1 MYNIGNILMVEW
13 EDSYGVESG
22 WKDISDYSASI
33 LIIRSIGKLIYE
45 DDRVISLA
53 HNFADETEHTP
64 KRTNGI
70 MVIPKTCIRDVTSCS
85 FSCSFSCQ
93 QPESEQKPP
102 PS

>member
-1 MYNIGNILMVEW
+1 MYNIGDILMVEW

-22 WKDISDYSASI
+22 WKDISDYSASV

-64 KRTNGI
+64 KQANGI
-70 MVIPKTCIRDVTSCS
+70 MVIPKTCIRNVT
-85 FSCSFSCQ
+85 SCSFSCQ
-93 QPESEQKPP
+93 QPVSEQKPQ